1 MKKNVLIEE
10 CEWKI
15 FNILSIII
23 YKLKYSM
30 HIVLEC
36 VGFHIHSKVTLLL
49 DKVEQLINEI
59 RRFHSRN

>member
-1 MKKNVLIEE
+1 
-10 CEWKI
+10 
-15 FNILSIII
+15 
-23 YKLKYSM
+23 M

-49 DKVEQLINEI
+49 DKVEQLLINEI

>member
-15 FNILSIII
+15 FDI

-30 HIVLEC
+30 HIVHEC

-49 DKVEQLINEI
+49 DKVE
-59 RRFHSRN
+59 